1 MSSKKERVLLAFMLL
16 MQVLAFSQP
25 PVGPSAPLRFRKV
38 LIAAE
43 NFESAE
49 VFDVDKDGKPD
60 IVSGSFWYKGPDYR
74 AKYFIGEQKRYGGEY
89 YDDFS
94 TIPMDVNEDGKMD
107 FISGGWWGNT
117 IRWWENRGKEAAW
130 KEHVIATTGS
140 VETTRAWDVDGD
152 GVPEIVPNTP
162 GKALV
167 VYRKKKGDTAF
178 TAFRIWDK
186 QGHGLGFGDVDGDG
200 RGDFVLA
207 DGWLQAPAAPF
218 SDAWVFHR
226 EFSFG
231 QAGVPIIVADV
242 NKDGLVDLIVGQGH
256 DYGLD
261 WYEQKMEKRQRRW
274 VKHAIDPFNSQFH
287 ALLWMDIDNDG
298 QPELITGKRY
308 RAHNEKD
315 PGSFDPVGLY
325 YYKWNGE
332 SFSKQVIAYGAP
344 GEGKGTG
351 IYFTISDL
359 DGNGWKDVIVAGKD
373 GLYVFYNEGN
383 K

>member
-1 MSSKKERVLLAFMLL
+1 V
-16 MQVLAFSQP
+16 
-25 PVGPSAPLRFRKV
+25 
-38 LIAAE
+38 
-43 NFESAE
+43 
-49 VFDVDKDGKPD
+49 PD

-74 AKYFIGEQKRYGGEY
+74 TKYFIGEQKRYGGEY

-94 TIPMDVNEDGKMD
+94 TIPLDVNEDGRMD
-107 FISGGWWGNT
+107 FITGGWWGNT
-117 IRWWENRGKEAAW
+117 IRWRENPGKEAPW
-130 KEHVIATTGS
+130 MEHVIAATGN

-152 GVPEIVPNTP
+152 GVLEIVPNTP

-167 VYRKKKGDTAF
+167 VYQKKKGDTSFA
-178 TAFRIWDK
+178 AYKIADK
-186 QGHGLGFGDVDGDG
+186 QDHGLGFGDVNGDG
-200 RGDFVLA
+200 RGDFILSN
-207 DGWLQAPAAPF
+207 GWLEAPAMPF
-218 SDAWVFHR
+218 LEPWVFHK

-231 QAGVPIIVADV
+231 HASVPVIVADV
-242 NKDGLVDLIVGQGH
+242 NRDGLADLVVGQGH

-261 WYEQKMEKRQRRW
+261 WYEQKIEKKTRKW
-274 VKHAIDPFNSQFH
+274 IKHAIDPFNSQFH
-287 ALLWMDIDNDG
+287 ALMWVDLDNDG
-298 QPELITGKRY
+298 QEELITGKRF

-351 IYFTISDL
+351 IYFAVRDL

-373 GLYVFYNEGN
+373 GLFVFYNEGTTLR